1 MRKTQEINMLKS
13 IQNKN
18 KTGKIHRYTTTKA
31 NKDII

>member
-1 MRKTQEINMLKS
+1 MLKTQEIKMLKS

-18 KTGKIHRYTTTKA
+18 KTWKIHRYTTAKT